1 MPAAQT
7 QESATLALSTTLE
20 KDFISPITAVRGA
33 LEILRDHADLTEEE
47 RLRFVNSALA
57 GCARLEYGISHL
69 SESVYA
75 ASKRQKEQEE
85 KDKDWR
91 ARIHFLDKLGDELG
105 LDLVEVDFS
114 NVVFSDTETV
124 TAFHDV
130 IDRTLEATG
139 KRWFIIVNFKDCK
152 VWPEAWV
159 AFAHRGKQTAIQRSS
174 GVVRFGEPPGP
185 LSSPNEC
192 ADKPAALDRVRV
204 LAKEAGII

>member
-1 MPAAQT
+1 MTVTGAGKG
-7 QESATLALSTTLE
+7 ATIALSTTLE

-57 GCARLEYGISHL
+57 GCARLEHGISHL

-85 KDKDWR
+85 KDKDWL
-91 ARIHFLDKLGDELG
+91 ARIHFLDEPG
-105 LDLVEVDFS
+105 LDVVEVDFS
-114 NVVFSDTETV
+114 DVVFSDTEVV

-130 IDRTLEATG
+130 VDRTLEATG

-159 AFAHRGKQTAIQRSS
+159 AFAHRGKKTAIQRSS

-185 LSSPNEC
+185 VSSPNEC
-192 ADKPAALDRVRV
+192 ADRDAALARVRD
-204 LAKEAGII
+204 LAKETGAAR